1 MEKKTMSGKYYA
13 VKEVIFLCKINALLL
28 KCKYE
33 FDFSVWMLIKLENFS
48 KRNEIIMNDVCSG
61 YDFLFC
67 RES

>member
-33 FDFSVWMLIKLENFS
+33 FDFSV
-48 KRNEIIMNDVCSG
+48 
-61 YDFLFC
+61 
-67 RES
+67 